1 MYAADMPADQI
12 SQALAVCAAANY
24 LIFDG
29 TKQGLGLALLCALA
43 CPASEVRGA
52 LRLPVLGGG
61 SLAGIKHEALL
72 CCCQKATPGA
82 NPAPQTGASALGL
95 TLTSRPFPAPP
106 LSLPAAD
113 ADAHW
118 PGVALPRRHRLH

>member
-43 CPASEVRGA
+43 CPASEVRA
-52 LRLPVLGGG
+52 
-61 SLAGIKHEALL
+61 
-72 CCCQKATPGA
+72 
-82 NPAPQTGASALGL
+82 
-95 TLTSRPFPAPP
+95 APP
-106 LSLPAAD
+106 AGACSGAAR
-113 ADAHW
+113 W
-118 PGVALPRRHRLH
+118 LVAAKSYPRSSRRAEPPR